1 MPVSV
6 LDNQWSRSCD
16 SLVSCARYG
25 FASVLHAFGQRLSD
39 QPATVL
45 LRLVATDGT
54 VCDLTYGEL
63 HERAT
68 WAVAALHE
76 RGVRRGDRAVV
87 ALPSSAEFFAIYMGC
102 LFSGVIPIV
111 VPAPREKISTDIYCG
126 QLMPLVMFTQAKAL
140 VVPTAGIA
148 DIRARMQIQTV
159 SSDELTARAAPGGL
173 DIDLAPAPDTIAH
186 LQLTSG
192 TTGIPRAAVIR
203 HRNIAENVAG
213 IGLGIRHRDGEDV
226 LVSWLPMFHD
236 MGLIGLSYSLYWNCP
251 LVVTDPVNFAREP
264 MRWLRMIANHEGT
277 LSPAPN
283 SAFQLCSRLAE
294 RRAPQSLDLSRWR
307 VALCGAE
314 PVQPATIRDFTR
326 IFGAHGFRP
335 EVFLPVYGL
344 AESTLCATMPDP
356 DAPPSFDRVDADA
369 LHARRRADAADRD
382 GRALELTC
390 LGAPL
395 AGLEVRVVD
404 DQRQP
409 CAPRELGEIEIRGS
423 SVIDGYWGV
432 AAGDEG
438 AARSDGFFRTGDLG
452 YLADGNLYVCGRCKD
467 IIIVHGRNFASASIE
482 AEVEAAIAIALPSSV
497 AAVGVHDPRSQT
509 EAVHIIIESNEQ
521 QLAERPASELQ
532 VRRQLDA
539 AFGLTGVTI
548 HWVAKRWIPKT
559 TSGKIQRQR
568 CQTKL
573 SHELQ
578 QARTSNPEPH

>member
-1 MPVSV
+1 
-6 LDNQWSRSCD
+6 
-16 SLVSCARYG
+16 
-25 FASVLHAFGQRLSD
+25 VLHAFGQRLSD
-39 QPATVL
+39 RSATVL

-68 WAVAALHE
+68 WAVAALRE
-76 RGVRRGDRAVV
+76 RGVRRGDRVVV

-126 QLMPLVMFTQAKAL
+126 QLTPLVMFTQAKAL

-159 SSDELTARAAPGGL
+159 SSDELTARAAPGAL

-344 AESTLCATMPDP
+344 AESTLCATMP
-356 DAPPSFDRVDADA
+356 
-369 LHARRRADAADRD
+369 
-382 GRALELTC
+382 
-390 LGAPL
+390 
-395 AGLEVRVVD
+395 
-404 DQRQP
+404 
-409 CAPRELGEIEIRGS
+409 
-423 SVIDGYWGV
+423 
-432 AAGDEG
+432 
-438 AARSDGFFRTGDLG
+438 GDLG

-521 QLAERPASELQ
+521 QLAERPARELQ

-578 QARTSNPEPH
+578 QARTSNPEPP

>member
-1 MPVSV
+1 MV
-6 LDNQWSRSCD
+6 
-16 SLVSCARYG
+16 CATFG
-25 FASVLHAFGQRLSD
+25 FASVVHAFGQRLSD
-39 QPATVL
+39 HPAAVL

-63 HERAT
+63 HEKAT

-76 RGVRRGDRAVV
+76 RGVRRGDRIVV
-87 ALPSSAEFFAIYMGC
+87 ALPSSAEFFALYLGC
-102 LFSGVIPIV
+102 LLSGVIPIV
-111 VPAPREKISTDIYCG
+111 VPAPREKKITDVYCWQQTP
-126 QLMPLVMFTQAKAL
+126 QLMLNGAKAL
-140 VVPTAGIA
+140 VVPAAGLA
-148 DIRARMQIQTV
+148 DIRARIQTQTV
-159 SSDELTARAAPGGL
+159 SGDELAGAVPRALAVDL
-173 DIDLAPAPDTIAH
+173 AIDLAPGPDTIAH

-203 HRNIAENVAG
+203 HRNIADNVAG

-236 MGLIGLSYSLYWNCP
+236 MGLIGFSYSLYWNCP

-264 MRWLRMIANHEGT
+264 MRWLRMIAAFGGT

-294 RRAPQSLDLSRWR
+294 RRPPQAIDLSRWR

-326 IFGAHGFRP
+326 IFSACGFRP

-356 DAPPSFDRVDADA
+356 DAPPSFDRVDPDA
-369 LHARRRADAADRD
+369 LHARRRAEATDHDA
-382 GRALELTC
+382 RALELTC

-395 AGLEVRVVD
+395 PGLEVRVVD
-404 DQRQP
+404 DKRQP
-409 CAPRELGEIEIRGS
+409 CAPRELGEVEIRGS
-423 SVIDGYWGV
+423 SVVDGYWGV
-432 AAGDEG
+432 SPGDDG
-438 AARSDGFFRTGDLG
+438 ATRSDGFFRTGDLG

-467 IIIVHGRNFASASIE
+467 IIIVHGRNYASASIE
-482 AEVEAAIAIALPSSV
+482 AEVEAAIAAALPSGV

-509 EAVHIIIESNEQ
+509 EAVHIIIESSEP
-521 QLAERPASELQ
+521 QLPDRQTKELQ
-532 VRRQLDA
+532 VRKRLDA
-539 AFGLTGVTI
+539 ALGLTGVTI
-548 HWVAKRWIPKT
+548 HWVTKRWIPKT

-573 SHELQ
+573 AHELDR
-578 QARTSNPEPH
+578 ARTTTSEPH